1 MYKNPKVINELGG
14 IVMEAIEDG
23 EPDRYLD
30 PVLDAIEHKLA
41 MKGKYGAVTPF
52 TPPSEQEVLE
62 QLAAQGRAQRDSL
75 LASTDW
81 TQLPDVPQA
90 TREAYAVYRQA
101 LRDVPQQDGFPLTIT
116 WPEHPHG

>member
-14 IVMEAIEDG
+14 IVMEAVQEG
-23 EPDRYLD
+23 EPDQYLD
-30 PVLDAIEHKLA
+30 PVLDADEHNA
-41 MKGKYGAVTPF
+41 VTAGKYGAVAPF
-52 TPPSEQEVLE
+52 TPPSEAEVLE
-62 QLAAQGRAQRDSL
+62 ELAAAARAQRDSL

-101 LRDVPQQDGFPLTIT
+101 LRDVPEQEGFPTDIN
-116 WPEHPHG
+116 WPTL